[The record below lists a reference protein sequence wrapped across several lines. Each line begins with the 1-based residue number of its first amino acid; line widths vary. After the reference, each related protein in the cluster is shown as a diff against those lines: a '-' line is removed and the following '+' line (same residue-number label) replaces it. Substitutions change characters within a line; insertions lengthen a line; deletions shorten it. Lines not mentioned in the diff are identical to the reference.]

1 MDSFGSSG
9 GCGHSGGESL
19 CGGRGGGRIRIT
31 IEGDTNIGTKSQ
43 IVADGASAP
52 KGSTNLTCCGAGA
65 GGTIIL
71 RSVSLAGSGP
81 IGASGGD
88 GNVKG
93 TLVRG
98 GGGGGRI
105 ILAIGKNNYGGK
117 IAAFGGSTGGS
128 SANIEPQEANATM
141 ESSLR
146 PKRLPTSQTQRQS
159 LPQAAT
165 RAATGPSTT
174 LAIKAC
180 FPSIPR
186 CSKSVD
192 RRRAQ

>member
-1 MDSFGSSG
+1 MRP
-9 GCGHSGGESL
+9 L
-19 CGGRGGGRIRIT
+19 RQRIPCGGKGRWRIRTT
-31 IEGDTNIGTKSQ
+31 IEGDTNIGAKSQ

-52 KGSTNLTCCGAGA
+52 KGNTNLTCCGAGA
-65 GGTIIL
+65 GGTVIL

-98 GGGGGRI
+98 GGGGWADHPCHREEQLRWENSRFRGFNRGFVCHR
-105 ILAIGKNNYGGK
+105 APGGQRYDG
-117 IAAFGGSTGGS
+117 IQSST
-128 SANIEPQEANATM
+128 EATSTSN
-141 ESSLR
+141 
-146 PKRLPTSQTQRQS
+146 PTPIVT
-159 LPQAAT
+159 PAAT
-165 RAATGPSTT
+165 RAATAPSTT

-186 CSKSVD
+186 CCKSVD